1 MMKYFGSPLCPDCV
15 EASRLLAEAGK
26 TLEMTDITA
35 SMMNLKEFL
44 ALRDRREEFAPVRE
58 GGWVGIPCFLLDDGT
73 ITFDVNDVL

>member
-1 MMKYFGSPLCPDCV
+1 MKYFGSPLCPDCV

-58 GGWVGIPCFLLDDGT
+58 GGWSAFRASCGTTIPSPLT
-73 ITFDVNDVL
+73 